1 MPLGQVR
8 GLISHYRDTST
19 VRYAVYVAVNHHGEP
34 LFVDESIGMLRVV
47 TLQAHAL
54 GNLPS
59 DVGTAGLLGVFRARS
74 MANFALDVPQ
84 WILGLAHV
92 VSVLGAEPND
102 MAGDAHRL
110 VMAVLVEEG
119 LVCRGVWSALPLGNL
134 LLVTASAPFGAGE
147 PLCLHVRLASENGP
161 VRGL

>member
-1 MPLGQVR
+1 MASDNPSTNKIIRVIGFSYSLSPISYPRGQAR
-8 GLISHYRDTST
+8 GTRRHHRDTST

-59 DVGTAGLLGVFRARS
+59 DVGAAGVLGVFRARS

-110 VMAVLVEEG
+110 VMAVPFWG
-119 LVCRGVWSALPLGNL
+119 GACLPRRWG
-134 LLVTASAPFGAGE
+134 APS
-147 PLCLHVRLASENGP
+147 PC
-161 VRGL
+161 